1 MSPFIRH
8 VVVGV
13 FSVALIVG
21 CSGGKEHAKGG
32 AGKGGPGGGGDRN
45 RPVAVT
51 VLEVG
56 NSEWTD
62 RLNALGTVVANESVT
77 VAAKVSETVSRV
89 HFSSGQFVRRG
100 TPLVTLTGQQQDAS
114 MAEAQAQL
122 REAQALYNRYA
133 ALAKDQYVSAAQLDT
148 QRAALE
154 VAKARVSTIRA
165 NLSDRVIRAPFAGV
179 LGLRNISP
187 GALITPGTEIATLD
201 DISSVFVDFPVPE
214 VQLPLVRPGQS
225 VVATSQAFAEKPF
238 NGTITN
244 LATRVDPTSRAGTV
258 RARFANPGMELRPG
272 MLLTVNIAQQTRN
285 TLSVPEIAVVQNG
298 ADSSVFRVG
307 AENKVSSV
315 RVELGD
321 RQNGLVEIKNG
332 LMAGDK
338 IVVDGVGKMTEG
350 STIKPAPYVPGGKA
364 PVAEAVAQ

>member
-1 MSPFIRH
+1 M
-8 VVVGV
+8 
-13 FSVALIVG
+13 AG
-21 CSGGKEHAKGG
+21 CGGDDKK
-32 AGKGGPGGGGDRN
+32 AGPGGPGGGKGGDRD
-45 RPVAVT
+45 RPVPVT
-51 VLEVG
+51 VYTVENVQ
-56 NSEWTD
+56 WTD

-77 VAAKVSETVSRV
+77 IAAKVSETVSRV
-89 HFSSGQFVRRG
+89 HFASGQFVRRG

-122 REAQALYNRYA
+122 REAQSLYNRYA

-179 LGLRNISP
+179 LGLRKISP

-214 VQLPLVRPGQS
+214 VQLPRVRGGQG
-225 VVATSQAFAEKPF
+225 VVATTQAFVDRPF
-238 NGTITN
+238 NGTVTN
-244 LATRVDPTSRAGTV
+244 VATRVDPTSRAGTV
-258 RARFANPGMELRPG
+258 RARFANPGMDLRPG
-272 MLLTVNIAQQTRN
+272 MLLTVNIAQQTRP

-307 AENKVSSV
+307 AGNKVSSV

-321 RQNGLVEIKNG
+321 RQDGLVEIKSG
-332 LMAGDK
+332 LMSGDR
-338 IVVDGVGKMTEG
+338 IVVDGVGKMTDGGTVRPSPYQPGKE
-350 STIKPAPYVPGGKA
+350 PAVVEVP
-364 PVAEAVAQ
+364 AQ